1 VDQKELVLDALRKL
15 HELMSA
21 CNSEVTDQLGV
32 CELKVT
38 QIRQLKIIANNKG
51 LTFGR
56 FAEILNITRPSV
68 TEIVNKLIRMDCVKK
83 IKSEEDGRIFYLETT
98 EKGRKIATQDYL
110 RDRIIANKIFETLD
124 ETEIYLFTR
133 AINKIS
139 C

>member
-1 VDQKELVLDALRKL
+1 MDQKELVLDALRKL

-32 CELKVT
+32 CGLKAAQV
-38 QIRQLKIIANNKG
+38 QQLKIIANNKG

-68 TEIVNKLIRMDCVKK
+68 TEIVNKLIQMGCVKK
-83 IKSEEDGRIFYLETT
+83 NKSEEDGRIFYLETT
-98 EKGRKIATQDYL
+98 ENGTKIAKQDYL
-110 RDRIIANKIFETLD
+110 RDRIIADKIFEVLD
-124 ETEIYLFTR
+124 ETEIYIFTR

>member
-1 VDQKELVLDALRKL
+1 MDQKELVLDALRKL

-68 TEIVNKLIRMDCVKK
+68 TEIVNKLIQMGCVKK
-83 IKSEEDGRIFYLETT
+83 NKSEEDGRIFYLETT
-98 EKGRKIATQDYL
+98 ENGTKIAKQDYL
-110 RDRIIANKIFETLD
+110 RDRIIADKIFEVLD
-124 ETEIYLFTR
+124 ETEIYIFTR